1 MGPKRSQAGGATRGG
16 PTTRRRMT
24 RGCRGAA
31 RGRARTPSR
40 PASGR
45 RWSASGTQAPTPP
58 QREQHVPTVI
68 LCLAAS
74 GGVRHNRPGS
84 VRVCAELFFVSCHI
98 RTACTRA
105 GCRAYN
111 REREAAAQRRRA
123 AEADAYARSRKILE
137 EELARDRAWR
147 DAVKQ
152 VRTAGQESQLE
163 YHCSKS
169 LSHWDPFTP
178 TGE

>member
-1 MGPKRSQAGGATRGG
+1 MS
-16 PTTRRRMT
+16 
-24 RGCRGAA
+24 
-31 RGRARTPSR
+31 
-40 PASGR
+40 
-45 RWSASGTQAPTPP
+45 
-58 QREQHVPTVI
+58 H
-68 LCLAAS
+68 
-74 GGVRHNRPGS
+74 
-84 VRVCAELFFVSCHI
+84 
-98 RTACTRA
+98 A

-152 VRTAGQESQLE
+152 VRTAGQESHLE

-169 LSHWDPFTP
+169 LSHWGPFTP